1 MDLKYVRSELR
12 KLSEIV
18 EGWNANQ
25 EIGSL
30 ERDLVLDK
38 LRTLYEAVRFGAE
51 AEPPAADA
59 SGQEPF
65 PTEIPV
71 SLDLGEVLSIES
83 LSVAEPELPSL
94 SGSGPEPES
103 GFIAPLAGL
112 PVAESGADFPDCDT
126 AVAETVAES
135 VLDSVPADG
144 QEPAGGVGG
153 PAASRTISDWKR
165 KGTNPSAD
173 KILKICEVLKVT
185 PYELL
190 GENETERNAGNPE
203 MSAGNETEKIILEG
217 FRNLS
222 DRKKERI
229 LGYLAA
235 LQED

>member
-1 MDLKYVRSELR
+1 MRISERIFDLLQK
-12 KLSEIV
+12 
-18 EGWNANQ
+18 EGMSQ
-25 EIGSL
+25 KEFSQKTGISQ
-30 ERDLVLDK
+30 
-38 LRTLYEAVRFGAE
+38 
-51 AEPPAADA
+51 
-59 SGQEPF
+59 S
-65 PTEIPV
+65 
-71 SLDLGEVLSIES
+71 
-83 LSVAEPELPSL
+83 
-94 SGSGPEPES
+94 
-103 GFIAPLAGL
+103 
-112 PVAESGADFPDCDT
+112 
-126 AVAETVAES
+126 
-135 VLDSVPADG
+135 
-144 QEPAGGVGG
+144 
-153 PAASRTISDWKR
+153 TISDWKR

>member
-1 MDLKYVRSELR
+1 MQTISGRIFELLK
-12 KLSEIV
+12 
-18 EGWNANQ
+18 
-25 EIGSL
+25 
-30 ERDLVLDK
+30 ERNMSQK
-38 LRTLYEAVRFGAE
+38 EFAQKTG
-51 AEPPAADA
+51 
-59 SGQEPF
+59 
-65 PTEIPV
+65 I
-71 SLDLGEVLSIES
+71 
-83 LSVAEPELPSL
+83 
-94 SGSGPEPES
+94 
-103 GFIAPLAGL
+103 
-112 PVAESGADFPDCDT
+112 AES
-126 AVAETVAES
+126 
-135 VLDSVPADG
+135 
-144 QEPAGGVGG
+144 
-153 PAASRTISDWKR
+153 TISDWKR